1 MGFELNGA
9 QHITSSDHHGEYRG
23 CRQRQ
28 RLLSISKRAA
38 PPGWVVYAHLLLLR
52 DSGEAGKE
60 DAPGSCAV
68 GLLCV
73 AKIVRQNYSRVEI
86 EISLSKL
93 KSRCRGVLTITRWAG
108 RISVRNLRWRSW
120 RLVVMGS
127 TGSPAT
133 LCSRSKSISRAAEE
147 AIESETHGFVQ
158 ACPR

>member
-86 EISLSKL
+86 EISLSRRAYHY
-93 KSRCRGVLTITRWAG
+93 SVG
-108 RISVRNLRWRSW
+108 RQD
-120 RLVVMGS
+120 
-127 TGSPAT
+127 
-133 LCSRSKSISRAAEE
+133 LCSKSAVAVLALGGDGKYWKPRNVVQQIQID
-147 AIESETHGFVQ
+147 IESCRRSHRV
-158 ACPR
+158 